1 MSDTTVEAKISFVDE
16 KGTEQNISYSE
27 FKDFVTNVL
36 DQNITIDEITVSL
49 SVKRQAVKFEATND
63 YFQSTKLV
71 GAGPT
76 IRLLKDMVE
85 GENTKHMNKV
95 ISEYLIKKTASM
107 MDFCRHTIRNECTN
121 DGIPVKFLGDQI
133 SGRSK

>member
-1 MSDTTVEAKISFVDE
+1 MSDTTVEAVVTFTDE
-16 KGTEQNISYSE
+16 NGKEQNISYP
-27 FKDFVTNVL
+27 DFRDMVTGIL
-36 DQNITIDEITVSL
+36 DQNIVIDEITVSL

-63 YFQSTKLV
+63 YFQSTKMI

-85 GENTKHMNKV
+85 GANTKQMNKV
-95 ISEYLIKKTASM
+95 ISDYLVKKTSSM